1 MMRETEITNNNAHQS
16 PLVGGWGA
24 FSLEGK
30 RAVITGGGSGI
41 GFGIAKVFT
50 EAGAEV
56 IIIGQNEQKLMDAQ
70 AALGSLCHYR
80 QFDVTQ
86 LEKIPALV
94 AEIEKSIGE
103 VTILIHCAGTH
114 LKKNALDT
122 TDTEYLQVL
131 NVHLLSAF
139 ALTREF
145 GKKMT
150 ARKNGSII
158 LISSMSAVMGMK
170 QVVAYTTAKTAIRGL
185 MRSLVAEFS
194 LDNVR
199 INTIAPGWIE
209 SPMLHKAIDADLP
222 RKNKIL
228 DRIPTRTFGE
238 PEDIGYAALYL
249 SSDAGKYVNGV
260 FLPVDAG
267 ATEAF

>member
-1 MMRETEITNNNAHQS
+1 MD
-16 PLVGGWGA
+16 V
-24 FSLEGK
+24 FSLKGK

-56 IIIGQNEQKLMDAQ
+56 VIIGKNEQKLIDAQ

-86 LEKIPALV
+86 LEKIPAVV
-94 AEIEKSIGE
+94 AEIENSFG
-103 VTILIHCAGTH
+103 VVNTLIPCAGIH

-122 TDTEYLQVL
+122 TDSEYLQVL
-131 NVHLLSAF
+131 NVHLLSTFAF
-139 ALTREF
+139 AREF

-150 ARKNGSII
+150 TRKNGSII

-170 QVVAYTTAKTAIRGL
+170 QVVAYTTAKTALIGL

-194 LDNVR
+194 LDHVR
-199 INTIAPGWIE
+199 VNTVAPGWIE
-209 SPMLHKAIDADLP
+209 SPMLHKAIDNDPP
-222 RKNKIL
+222 RKQKIL
-228 DRIPTRTFGE
+228 DRIPTGTFGD

-249 SSDAGKYVNGV
+249 ASDAGKYVNGV

-267 ATEAF
+267 AAEAF